1 MENIENIV
9 KELIEWI
16 QIWFK
21 ENGSRHKAVIGIS
34 GGKDSSVVAAL
45 MVAALGKERVFGVL
59 MPNGEQPDIDYSQEL
74 VKFLGINYA
83 TINIKD
89 AFMAIVDGVKQSDSI
104 GIVSSQ
110 TMTNLPP
117 RIRMSTLYAV
127 SQTIDGRVVNTCNA
141 SEDAVG
147 YSTRYGDSVGDMAPI
162 ARFTVNEVIAIGR
175 YLGLPEKFIT
185 KVPSDGLCGKTDEDN
200 LGFSY
205 SILDKYI
212 RTGVCED
219 EEIKEKIDERVKK
232 NRFKL
237 ELMKMFEP
245 RIYNHF
251 YPW

>member
-16 QIWFK
+16 QEWFK
-21 ENGSRHKAVIGIS
+21 ENGRINCAVIGIS

-74 VKFLGINYA
+74 VKFLDINHA

-89 AFMAIVDGVKQSDSI
+89 AFMSIVNEIKQSDSI
-104 GIVSSQ
+104 GIISKQ
-110 TMTNLPP
+110 AITNLPP

-127 SQTIDGRVVNTCNA
+127 SQTIDGRVCNTCNA